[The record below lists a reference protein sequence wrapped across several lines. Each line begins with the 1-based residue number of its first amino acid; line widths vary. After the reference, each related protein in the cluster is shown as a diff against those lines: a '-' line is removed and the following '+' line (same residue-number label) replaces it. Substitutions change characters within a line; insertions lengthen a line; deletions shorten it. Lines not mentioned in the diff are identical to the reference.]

1 MKKILPLLI
10 SAAMAVSMLSGCG
23 NDNKTGPG
31 TVPENNMR
39 DISSME
45 LVKDM
50 GIGWNLGDTL
60 DVCQADRNGDGKI
73 NIFDVTY
80 MQRMLSEKYTPTK

>member
-1 MKKILPLLI
+1 MKKISAILL
-10 SAAMAVSMLSGCG
+10 SAALSLMVFTSCGNGNTPQDGGSAADTGANAVLSG
-23 NDNKTGPG
+23 
-31 TVPENNMR
+31 EMR

-60 DVCQADRNGDGKI
+60 DVC
-73 NIFDVTY
+73 
-80 MQRMLSEKYTPTK
+80 